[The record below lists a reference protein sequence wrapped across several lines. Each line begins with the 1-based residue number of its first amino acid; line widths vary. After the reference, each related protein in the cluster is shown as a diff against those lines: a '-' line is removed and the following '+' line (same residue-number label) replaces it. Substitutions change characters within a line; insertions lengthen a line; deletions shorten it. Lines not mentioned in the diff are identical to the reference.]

1 MGCDIHVYVEYSHD
15 GKYWRNLTDGIGSR
29 DYRMFGILA
38 GVRCDDLKLFD
49 PKGLPDGQLSWNTE
63 DANILNIAPESHPEW
78 ADTSGWT
85 SRTSAERWISEGSSK
100 PLYRDGVLNRVTN
113 PDWHSH
119 SWLTSDELSQCV
131 DKYRTIPDV
140 KKAPSEWVGILAAM
154 KAIEENG
161 DQTRV
166 VFWFDN

>member
-15 GKYWRNLTDGIGSR
+15 GKYWNSLTENAGSR
-29 DYRMFGILA
+29 DYAMFGILA
-38 GVRCDDLKLFD
+38 GVRYRELKLFD
-49 PKGLPDGQLSWNTE
+49 PKGLPNGELSWQAAT
-63 DANILNIAPESHPEW
+63 ANILNIAPEKHPEF
-78 ADTSGWT
+78 ADTDGWT
-85 SRTSAERWISEGSSK
+85 DRASAESWVAEGLST
-100 PLYRDGVLNRVTN
+100 PMYIDGVLHRVTN

-119 SWLTSDELSQCV
+119 SWLTSDELSQCIE
-131 DKYRTIPDV
+131 KYRAIPES